1 MIKVLMVRLDGTGG
15 DDFRLAATES
25 LAKLFNAHVIGLI
38 IDVLPDPTIVDSVVN
53 VNEWSLLLDQARTAG
68 REFEDKIKNRL
79 KGLASSSEV
88 RRIDAYAHE
97 LARLTARECRTAD
110 ALVGLRLSDEDDAIE
125 LHDVVEETLFEAGR
139 HIFLVADQRS
149 FDGGFQHA
157 VIAWNGSREATRAVA
172 EALPYLE
179 NAKAV
184 TVLRIGGGTESILTA
199 TQDDRL
205 VAYLR
210 RHGINVALER
220 VAKKGLGDVATV
232 LVDEV
237 VTRKGDL
244 LVMGGYGHS
253 RLREWLLGGATYQ
266 LLRKSPVSLVMA
278 H

>member
-1 MIKVLMVRLDGTGG
+1 MIKVLVVRIDGTSG

-25 LAKLFNAHVIGLI
+25 LARLFNAHVVGLI
-38 IDVLPDPTIVDSVVN
+38 INVLPEPTIVDSVVN
-53 VNEWSLLLDQARTAG
+53 VNDWSRLLDQARAEG
-68 REFEDKIKNRL
+68 REFEEKTKNRL
-79 KGLASSSEV
+79 RGLAPSSEV

-97 LARLTARECRTAD
+97 QARLIARECRTAD

-125 LHDVVEETLFEAGR
+125 LHDVVEEALFEAGR
-139 HIFLVADQRS
+139 HIFLVADQKS

-179 NAKAV
+179 KSKAV
-184 TVLRIGGGTESILTA
+184 TVLRIGAGTESILAA
-199 TQDDRL
+199 TQDDRFI
-205 VAYLR
+205 AYLR
-210 RHGINVALER
+210 RHGINAALER
-220 VAKKGLGDVATV
+220 VAQKGLSDIATV

-237 VTRKGDL
+237 VARKGDL

-253 RLREWLLGGATYQ
+253 RLREWLLGGTTYR
-266 LLRKSPVSLVMA
+266 LLRKSPVSLIMA

>member
-1 MIKVLMVRLDGTGG
+1 MIKVLVVRLDGTGG

-25 LAKLFNAHVIGLI
+25 LARLFNAHVVGLI
-38 IDVLPDPTIVDSVVN
+38 IDVLPEPPIVDSVAN
-53 VNEWSLLLDQARTAG
+53 INDWSRLLDQARAAG
-68 REFEDKIKNRL
+68 REFEEKTKNRL
-79 KGLASSSEV
+79 RGLVPSSEV

-97 LARLTARECRTAD
+97 QARLTARECRMAD

-139 HIFLVADQRS
+139 HIFLVADQKS

-157 VIAWNGSREATRAVA
+157 VVAWNGSREATRAVA

-179 NAKAV
+179 KSKAV
-184 TVLRIGGGTESILTA
+184 TVLRIVAGTESVLTA
-199 TQDDRL
+199 TQDDRF

-210 RHGINVALER
+210 RQGIHAALER
-220 VAKKGLGDVATV
+220 VAQKGLSDIATV

-237 VTRKGDL
+237 VARKGDL

-253 RLREWLLGGATYQ
+253 RLREWLLGGVTYR

>member
-1 MIKVLMVRLDGTGG
+1 MIKVLVVRLDGTGG

-25 LAKLFNAHVIGLI
+25 LARLFNAHVVGLI
-38 IDVLPDPTIVDSVVN
+38 IDVLPEPPIVDSVAN
-53 VNEWSLLLDQARTAG
+53 INDWSRLLDQARAAG
-68 REFEDKIKNRL
+68 REFEEKTKNRL
-79 KGLASSSEV
+79 RGLVPSSEV

-97 LARLTARECRTAD
+97 QARLTARECRMAD

-139 HIFLVADQRS
+139 HIFLVADQKS

-157 VIAWNGSREATRAVA
+157 VVAWNGSREATRAVA

-179 NAKAV
+179 KSKAV
-184 TVLRIGGGTESILTA
+184 TVLRIVAGTESVLTA
-199 TQDDRL
+199 TQDDRF

-210 RHGINVALER
+210 RQGINAALER
-220 VAKKGLGDVATV
+220 VAQKGLSDIATV

-237 VTRKGDL
+237 VARKGDL

-253 RLREWLLGGATYQ
+253 RLREWLLGGVTYR